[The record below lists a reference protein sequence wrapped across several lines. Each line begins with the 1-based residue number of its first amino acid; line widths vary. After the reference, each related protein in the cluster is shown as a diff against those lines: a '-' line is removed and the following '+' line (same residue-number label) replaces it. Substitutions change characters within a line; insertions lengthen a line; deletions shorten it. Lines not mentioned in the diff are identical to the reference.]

1 MEHEQR
7 RCRSGFLNAI
17 IKTHLVPSRQLF
29 RLPLGQLC
37 LHGKICLWKIE
48 RTLQVARFRHLNR
61 GENAFLLTQA
71 GKLGA
76 SVETCMLQ

>member
-1 MEHEQR
+1 MGKSVFGR
-7 RCRSGFLNAI
+7 LR
-17 IKTHLVPSRQLF
+17 VLF
-29 RLPLGQLC
+29 RSRVFAIP
-37 LHGKICLWKIE
+37 
-48 RTLQVARFRHLNR
+48 NR